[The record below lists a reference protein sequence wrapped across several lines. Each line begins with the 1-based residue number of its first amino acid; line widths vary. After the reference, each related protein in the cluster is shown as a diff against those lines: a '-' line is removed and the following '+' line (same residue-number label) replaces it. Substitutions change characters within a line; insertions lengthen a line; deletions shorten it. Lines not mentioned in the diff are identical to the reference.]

1 MTILFPRSDD
11 SHCCSPVTA
20 ATAVCVCF
28 DVYRLL
34 LGTVFGHRHYT
45 GNVDIT
51 APTLAACATAEVAK
65 LTAQLSAAA
74 AAAVRVP
81 KSEDVGAV
89 IWQLLMHSCLSL
101 LICAV

>member
-1 MTILFPRSDD
+1 MVSAEVEDDDD
-11 SHCCSPVTA
+11 SLPPVLTT
-20 ATAVCVCF
+20 ATAVHRSLLRLLCVCF

-51 APTLAACATAEVAK
+51 APTLAACATAE

-74 AAAVRVP
+74 AV
-81 KSEDVGAV
+81 
-89 IWQLLMHSCLSL
+89 
-101 LICAV
+101 